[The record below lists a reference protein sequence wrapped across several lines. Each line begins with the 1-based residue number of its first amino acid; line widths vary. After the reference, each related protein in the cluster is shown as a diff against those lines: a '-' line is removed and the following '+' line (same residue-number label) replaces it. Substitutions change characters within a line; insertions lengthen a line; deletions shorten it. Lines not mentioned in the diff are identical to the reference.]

1 MSLRKSPQ
9 LTPALLAAARHNAQH
24 STGPRSPAAKQN
36 SKLNALKHGGYVRDK
51 NQRQAM
57 LALGED
63 PEQLQTLTE
72 ELMSAFGP
80 GDTFWEK
87 QIEDL
92 AWLYCR
98 RERLERAQ
106 EGLRQRALQAVDDWQ
121 HRRRQEMA
129 RVTFDA
135 SQHEMLNVELSQ
147 STDRGVA
154 LRKILSY
161 LELVREEIK
170 QGAFRPRQYAVLEPL
185 YKGMM
190 GWRPALIF
198 RLLHRFSDPVHL
210 RDQRED
216 EEYRQFILRATG
228 DACEPPGEPERQE
241 LLRLLEEEIAS
252 VGEEFAYAEKAN
264 EERAAIERDA
274 CLAPEGE
281 TWRMML
287 RQEAALDRSIDRKV
301 RILLRLRK
309 ELTNLEIAPAG
320 EDDREKIVN
329 IEEALASDISS
340 NDSQGEEFT
349 NLTVAPPD
357 QDDGARTENIE
368 EALESD
374 ISSQNSE
381 SVEAVENLK
390 MKERCGNVA
399 ENKGSGLDNRGRSG
413 YIVENK
419 ASYSQNAR
427 ILLKGKDVS
436 CQ

>member
-9 LTPALLAAARHNAQH
+9 LTPALLAAARHNAHH

-36 SKLNALKHGGYVRDK
+36 SKLNALKHGAYVADE
-51 NQRQAM
+51 NHRQAM

-63 PEQLQTLTE
+63 PERLQTLTE

-80 GDTFWEK
+80 GDALWEK

-92 AWLYCR
+92 AWLYSR

-106 EGLRQRALQAVDDWQ
+106 EGVRRRALQAIDDWQ
-121 HRRRQEMA
+121 HRRQQEMA

-135 SQHEMLNVELSQ
+135 SQHEMLNVTLSE

-161 LELVREEIK
+161 LELVQEEIK

-185 YKGMM
+185 YQGMI

-216 EEYRQFILRATG
+216 EEYRQFLLRETG

-252 VGEEFAYAEKAN
+252 VGEEFDYAEKAN

-309 ELTNLEIAPAG
+309 ESTNLPVAALG
-320 EDDREKIVN
+320 QDDHARMGN
-329 IEEALASDISS
+329 IEEPLDSNISPD
-340 NDSQGEEFT
+340 DSQI
-349 NLTVAPPD
+349 V
-357 QDDGARTENIE
+357 
-368 EALESD
+368 EALED
-374 ISSQNSE
+374 
-381 SVEAVENLK
+381 LK
-390 MKERCGNVA
+390 MTERCGNVV
-399 ENKGSGLDNRGRSG
+399 ENKGASLDNGDRRGNV
-413 YIVENK
+413 VESESTY
-419 ASYSQNAR
+419 AQDGGM
-427 ILLKGKDVS
+427 LLRTKGVS
-436 CQ
+436 SRLALGDRC